1 MQLRCGSK
9 TIPLTNPCVMGVLNV
24 TPDSFSDGGRFL
36 DAAAAVAN
44 ALRMVDE
51 GAAIIDIGGESTRP
65 GAAPVPLEEE
75 LRRVIPVIEQLRP
88 RTAVPISIDTRRA
101 AVMRAAL
108 AAGADIV
115 NDVNALQEPQA
126 LHAVANTDA
135 AVCLM
140 HMQGDPRSMQQ
151 APHYNDVVTEVRD
164 FLVDRVAAC
173 RAAGIAEDRIVID
186 PGIGFGK
193 TLEHNLRLI
202 SRLHDF
208 VWVGRPILIGVSR
221 KSTVGA
227 ITERPVD
234 GRLAGSVALATL
246 AAWHGAAI
254 IRAHDVGP
262 TVDAMNIVA
271 ALRGASA

>member
-9 TIPLTNPCVMGVLNV
+9 ILPLAHPCVMGVLNV

-36 DAAAAVAN
+36 DAAAAVDN
-44 ALRMVDE
+44 AVRMVGE

-65 GAAPVPLEEE
+65 GAASVPVEEE
-75 LRRVIPVIEQLRP
+75 LRRVIPVIERLRP
-88 RTAVPISIDTRRA
+88 RIAVPISIDTRRP

-108 AAGADIV
+108 SAGADIV
-115 NDVNALQEPQA
+115 NDVNALREPQA

-135 AVCLM
+135 AVCLV
-140 HMQGDPRSMQQ
+140 HMQGDPQSMQQ
-151 APHYNDVVTEVRD
+151 APNYYDVVTEVRD
-164 FLVDRVAAC
+164 FLADRVAAC

-193 TLEHNLRLI
+193 TREHNLRLI
-202 SRLHDF
+202 SRLHDL
-208 VWVGRPILIGVSR
+208 VWIGRPILIGLSR

-227 ITERPVD
+227 ITDRPVE
-234 GRLAGSVALATL
+234 GRLAGSLARGTL

-254 IRAHDVGP
+254 IRAHDVAA
-262 TVDAMNIVA
+262 TVDAMKIVA